1 MATDTYIITIEDF
14 KNRASISPNI
24 LTETFKQSAGKEQ
37 QKYAKKILC
46 KALYEEILEQID
58 ADTLTP
64 ANEELVDDYLK
75 DYLVYKI
82 YADYVITA
90 NFLATPSGF
99 RIQTD
104 QTSTVVTDEQ
114 MSTITSKAKEDANYF
129 QDELVNFLTCNSTN
143 YPLWASSR
151 CGCGDI
157 RVKKANR
164 ITKIGKS
171 KGYTKVKWT

>member
-14 KNRASISPNI
+14 KNRASISTNI
-24 LTETFKQSAGKEQ
+24 LTEKFKQSAGKEQ

-46 KALYEEILEQID
+46 KEFYNEILNQIEND
-58 ADTLTP
+58 SLTLV
-64 ANEELVDDYLK
+64 NKELIDDYLK

-90 NFLATPSGF
+90 NFMATASGF
-99 RIQTD
+99 RVQTD
-104 QTSTVVTDEQ
+104 ATSTVVTDEQ

-129 QDELVNFLTCNSTN
+129 QDELVNFLTCNSSD

-164 ITKIGKS
+164 FTKIGKS
-171 KGYTKVKWT
+171 KGYTKLDWT